1 MSKLGLLFLIV
12 CAVLM
17 PQVGSAQV
25 SPQQNYPVITDPA
38 TASRQATGEPIYFD
52 GQFYYPSGPI
62 TFFDPNVMVR
72 TGTYQG
78 IAVFSNSIQ
87 EPWSIIYLPIGGTSL
102 RPYERVRNGELGGTT
117 GSRTPSFPVQP
128 PVNSPWLSA
137 IGGPIMSTVGSPAY
151 EGPAAPAAA
160 AAAAPAAEPPRHVSI
175 MTIPAPAGDSGL
187 WVEYNGTRWYHE
199 GDSVTLDKDHFD
211 QIGNYKG
218 FTVYQEKGADGRT
231 IFVPTQRDGTTLV
244 RYIKR

>member
-1 MSKLGLLFLIV
+1 MSKLALSCLVV

-25 SPQQNYPVITDPA
+25 FPQQNPPVITDPA
-38 TASRQATGEPIYFD
+38 TASRQAAGEPIYFD
-52 GQFYYPSGPI
+52 GQFYYPTGPI

-78 IAVFSNSIQ
+78 VAVFSNSTQ

-102 RPYERVRNGELGGTT
+102 RPYERIRNGELGGTT

-137 IGGPIMSTVGSPAY
+137 IGGPIISTAGSPAY
-151 EGPAAPAAA
+151 EGPAP

-175 MTIPAPAGDSGL
+175 MMIPAPTGDSGL
-187 WVEYNGTRWYHE
+187 WVEFNSTRWYHE
-199 GDSVTLDKDHFD
+199 GDSVTLEKDKFD
-211 QIGNYKG
+211 QIGTYKD
-218 FTVYQEKGADGRT
+218 FSVYKQKGADDRT
-231 IFVPTQRDGTTLV
+231 IFVPTQRDGTTLA
-244 RYIKR
+244 RYVKR